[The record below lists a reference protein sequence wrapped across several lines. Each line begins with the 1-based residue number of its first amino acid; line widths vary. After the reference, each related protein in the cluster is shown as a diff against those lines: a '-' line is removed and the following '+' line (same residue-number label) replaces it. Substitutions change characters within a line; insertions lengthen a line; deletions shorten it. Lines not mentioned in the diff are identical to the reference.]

1 MRVRRVF
8 LSMDFKVLIAV
19 GINGV
24 HVDPT
29 AVDSWVCDLCENE
42 ENLDASVVSHQL

>member
-1 MRVRRVF
+1 MRVSHVS
-8 LSMDFKVLIAV
+8 LSLNFKVLITTRMCAT
-19 GINGV
+19 

-42 ENLDASVVSHQL
+42 ENLDASMVSH